1 MAAHLPVYLFRLGVG
16 KSRSSGFTADG
27 QDQGTV
33 LGDLL
38 PNEELV
44 SRVGR
49 VLCKILYITILL
61 NYKRQYILWVE
72 SLSGVFLLK
81 FTKLPGP

>member
-1 MAAHLPVYLFRLGVG
+1 MG
-16 KSRSSGFTADG
+16 KTQA
-27 QDQGTV
+27 V

-44 SRVGR
+44 SGVGR
-49 VLCKILYITILL
+49 VLCKILYVTILL
-61 NYKRQYILWVE
+61 NYKRLYILWVE

-81 FTKLPGP
+81 CTKLSGP